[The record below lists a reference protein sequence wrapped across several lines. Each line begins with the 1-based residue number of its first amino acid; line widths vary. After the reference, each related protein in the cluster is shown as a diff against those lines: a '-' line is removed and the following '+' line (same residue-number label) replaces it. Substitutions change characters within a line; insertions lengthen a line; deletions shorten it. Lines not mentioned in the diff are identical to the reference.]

1 MNMIIKVI
9 LIVIFFV
16 LLSWAVNLPFAK
28 AEESKGPTITVPYT
42 EEQMCKALLKAEIC
56 EMSREDQ
63 EKYFL
68 EIFRAFIDQ
77 TLDES
82 FDKKKEETDICLEM
96 VGRKLVPCR
105 EGLDI

>member
-1 MNMIIKVI
+1 
-9 LIVIFFV
+9 
-16 LLSWAVNLPFAK
+16 
-28 AEESKGPTITVPYT
+28 
-42 EEQMCKALLKAEIC
+42 
-56 EMSREDQ
+56 MSREEQ

-82 FDKKKEETDICLEM
+82 FNKKKEETDICLEM

>member
-1 MNMIIKVI
+1 MRIK
-9 LIVIFFV
+9 L
-16 LLSWAVNLPFAK
+16 
-28 AEESKGPTITVPYT
+28 GPTILFFIIYIWAYAIFNAVNAKADEPTITIPYT

-56 EMSREDQ
+56 EMSREEQ

-82 FDKKKEETDICLEM
+82 FNKKKEETDICLEM
-96 VGRKLVPCR
+96 VGRKLIPCR
-105 EGLDI
+105 EGIDI

>member
-1 MNMIIKVI
+1 MRMKTIIMVI
-9 LIVIFFV
+9 ALILWGVFFYTQ
-16 LLSWAVNLPFAK
+16 LR

-42 EEQMCKALLKAEIC
+42 EEQMCRALLKAEIF
-56 EMSREDQ
+56 EMSREEQ

-82 FDKKKEETDICLEM
+82 FNKKKEETDICLEM

>member
-1 MNMIIKVI
+1 MRIKLLPVI
-9 LIVIFFV
+9 LFFIVYFWAYAIFN
-16 LLSWAVNLPFAK
+16 AINAK
-28 AEESKGPTITVPYT
+28 ADEPTITVPYT
-42 EEQMCKALLKAEIC
+42 EEQMCRALLKAEIC
-56 EMSREDQ
+56 EMSREEQ

-82 FDKKKEETDICLEM
+82 FNKKKEETDICLEM